1 MSYGKPD
8 DAPRTL
14 RTNFFLRIQ
23 DFVFNCIDAP
33 VTWWREKVVEPN
45 RKTYYWYHR
54 RYPRVPTVDQC
65 YTDDHACIYEADQ
78 QFLRDKKV
86 DMAILRIL
94 RKRYENCL
102 WYETNADRDRC
113 KYMLDELEENVV
125 NFFIKYGELG
135 WTQRSIGAYM
145 KQKHKMVWE
154 RRFGPV
160 GSGMNRIDQGETT
173 EEKVC

>member
-23 DFVFNCIDAP
+23 DFVFNCIDTP
-33 VTWWREKVVEPN
+33 VTWWRGKILSYLKSSVSQILIHFFCISEKVVEPN

-78 QFLRDKKV
+78 QFLRDK
-86 DMAILRIL
+86 
-94 RKRYENCL
+94 
-102 WYETNADRDRC
+102 
-113 KYMLDELEENVV
+113 
-125 NFFIKYGELG
+125 
-135 WTQRSIGAYM
+135 
-145 KQKHKMVWE
+145 
-154 RRFGPV
+154 
-160 GSGMNRIDQGETT
+160 
-173 EEKVC
+173 